1 MQEDG
6 VFKGSAINIALSL
19 QPLLHTLPPHSS
31 LLSLQMTA
39 QPEGVSVAKSKAPQ
53 RRPLG
58 QEPVSAFLPGPPDS
72 PTGGITLPIPV
83 LGQDQPGRVR
93 HQPSDSPTQSPPMRG
108 LKSISMGSRDRIKSF
123 VITSSP

>member
-1 MQEDG
+1 MA
-6 VFKGSAINIALSL
+6 KNKAL
-19 QPLLHTLPPHSS
+19 
-31 LLSLQMTA
+31 
-39 QPEGVSVAKSKAPQ
+39 Q

-58 QEPVSAFLPGPPDS
+58 QDPVSAALPGPPDS

-83 LGQDQPGRVR
+83 LGQDQRLR
-93 HQPSDSPTQSPPMRG
+93 ACHQPSDSPTQSPPMRG